1 MGLSDSGLKVNS
13 GLDLAC
19 LASSGLRVNC
29 GTGLDCLSIFL
40 AQSIYLLP
48 GV

>member
-1 MGLSDSGLKVNS
+1 MGLSNSCLKVTG

-19 LASSGLRVNC
+19 LASSGSRVNC